1 MLAAPY
7 PGRPRSRPM
16 SSAQQLDQW
25 LTAAAAGDRRAFAQ
39 LYAATSGRLFA
50 LLLRVLVRREL
61 AEEAL
66 QDSYVRIWLKAASF
80 DPQRSG
86 ALTWMASI
94 ARHRALDL
102 LRARHAEDALTDTL
116 DDGIDDAR
124 LHPAWIDARERPS
137 ERAEQD
143 QALERLQR
151 CMKHMDP
158 AQRRALELAFFDGY
172 THEELARIMNVPLGT
187 VKGRIRRGL
196 ARLRGIIGIR

>member
-86 ALTWMASI
+86 ALTWMASV

-102 LRARHAEDALTDTL
+102 LRARRAEDALTDP
-116 DDGIDDAR
+116 IDDVR